1 MMNKSMLAGIVAG
14 VAIATTGAV
23 VAGYVM
29 RDSDP
34 QPAMEETADAA
45 MPAETSGAVAVA
57 PAPSAAQ
64 HTAAQPKT
72 APPAVAQTSDAAAQ
86 APKEECWDEEVT
98 HTAEPKDEHRIAGTA
113 IGAVVGGVVGS
124 QFGGG
129 NGKKLATVAGA
140 AGGAYAG
147 NRAQKAVQEKNTY
160 TTTER
165 RCKTVQ

>member
-1 MMNKSMLAGIVAG
+1 MMNKSMVVGIVAG
-14 VAIATTGAV
+14 VGIATAGAV
-23 VAGYVM
+23 VAGYAMRNNDSPAVM
-29 RDSDP
+29 E
-34 QPAMEETADAA
+34 QAADAT
-45 MPAETSGAVAVA
+45 MPEASGVVAAA
-57 PAPSAAQ
+57 PASSPVQQTTAKAASE
-64 HTAAQPKT
+64 TKA
-72 APPAVAQTSDAAAQ
+72 APPAVAQAPAAAAQ

-113 IGAVVGGVVGS
+113 IGAVVGGVIGN

-147 NRAQKAVQEKNTY
+147 NRAQKAVQEKNPY

-165 RCKTVQ
+165 R